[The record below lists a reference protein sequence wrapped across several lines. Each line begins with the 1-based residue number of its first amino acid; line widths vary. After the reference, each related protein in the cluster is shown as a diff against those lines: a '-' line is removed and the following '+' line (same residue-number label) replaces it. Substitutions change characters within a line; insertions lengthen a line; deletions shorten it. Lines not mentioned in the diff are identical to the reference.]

1 MSVFTYNTDSINY
14 YVEEDYGSISSAA
27 VITDDYQGFNTLPT
41 QTASDLQYGIQTV
54 PDPQYSSTLLTIDD
68 TNLTSDQDLFQTEDF
83 GYFFLTETLYP
94 FGSMTSSG
102 GLTGEAVT
110 AHYTAPKSPLPLAGN
125 ALVNLVKTWAGN
137 GTLFEIGS
145 GLERTVKPYIAS
157 GTLRLDKTVAETA
170 LESFTFDYN
179 ESSLFYLDR
188 GLISNT
194 VDQFV
199 DYGSISDPVSGNI
212 QGEDYGLVSEIPSPA
227 EGGSD
232 PLVPLVGGF
241 TFQAQTGPAV
251 FTPNIT
257 GSGVLGTF
265 YGAASDEQVSFAP
278 TLDTILFAFSGE
290 LVHPNI
296 RLIPNYPGSGTLF
309 GFGVL
314 EERVTYDYNESSVS
328 RPGQDYGTLVGIP
341 QVPTVDFIDYGF
353 VYEEYGA
360 FSDQFGE
367 VTDGEGSTNPFGIIT
382 LSGTGFES
390 YTPTIFTDTILFEY
404 SGIASTKLNR
414 TFRYSGI
421 STEITLSGELTHPD
435 IDYTPHYGIEK
446 NIGIGTTGIQFS
458 ETSAA
463 VERVV
468 FDPSENTTLFEFVG
482 IVTADKRV
490 VYNTPENT
498 QLITL
503 SGTASEINV
512 NVAIENTILFG
523 VTGIATERVVADIP
537 ERTVDIDISGIASCA
552 EIQNYGYYGDDND
565 PGTSGTLTISGT
577 PLVHPDIRLIPH
589 YGIEKNIGI
598 GTTGIQ
604 FQVGVGTFPDGDGNL
619 RDAKTYSN
627 RYGFQI
633 GDFNSGSGIGTIFF
647 GDAARTRA
655 LLPYFGDPGPI
666 NVLGTGN
673 EAYARTTYI
682 ASGSLTILGD
692 GDTAPIQVYGYY
704 GDDRDPGTSGFI
716 TISTQ
721 TKPVIEIEVD
731 SYVGSGQI
739 TVSGTA
745 EPILRSFGYDGSG
758 SINVASGAAESRVIE
773 TLDDTLTVLYN
784 IVGAAED
791 SESEAIIGDTVLYDF
806 TGAVNVRYI
815 PSLIG
820 SGNVTLSGVSSTFF
834 IPKYDGAG
842 TFRFVSYLCDNTY
855 DTCDDDNITTDY
867 GSSADIAFIA
877 NPPEDTVLYDILG
890 SAETAETSLSVFVG
904 VGIGNIS
911 GSVSD
916 IKLTNVEVGQG
927 TLLTISSVVES
938 ETNSY
943 VGSGSISFSSEGEDS
958 ISAQTPESTVTF
970 NIFGSSETRVESEY
984 TAVGIGLFNFSNS
997 ASTAQ
1002 IQVYTTISSGLF
1014 TIYGEVVEPDV
1025 AFIPAFKARGTFSI
1039 FGSAEESVTRIYQ
1052 DTSGSLFKLAGGL
1065 ESFSPTGYIGVGTIY
1080 TISTSALTINNPFQI
1095 PRTYTVII

>member
-27 VITDDYQGFNTLPT
+27 VITDDYQGVNTLPS
-41 QTASDLQYGIQTV
+41 QSSNELQYGIQTV
-54 PDPQYSSTLLTIDD
+54 SEAQYSSTSITFDND
-68 TNLTSDQDLFQTEDF
+68 SLTSDIDFFQTEDF
-83 GYFFLTETLYP
+83 GYFFLTETLFP

-241 TFQAQTGPAV
+241 TFQTQTGLAV
-251 FTPNIT
+251 YTPKIT
-257 GSGVLGTF
+257 GSGLLGTL
-265 YGAASDEQVSFAP
+265 YGAASNEQVSFAP
-278 TLDTILFAFSGE
+278 TLDTTLFTLSGE

-296 RLIPNYPGSGTLF
+296 RFIPNYPGSGTLF

-314 EERVTYDYNESSVS
+314 GERVTYDYNESSVS
-328 RPGQDYGTLVGIP
+328 RPSEDYGSVVGIP
-341 QVPTVDFIDYGF
+341 QIPTVDFIDYGF
-353 VYEEYGA
+353 VYEDYGA
-360 FSDQFGE
+360 FSEQYGE
-367 VTDGEGSTNPFGIIT
+367 VTDGEDSTNPFGTINI
-382 LSGTGFES
+382 SGTGSES
-390 YTPTIFTDTILFEY
+390 FTPTIFTNTILFQY
-404 SGIASTKLNR
+404 YGDGDTRVNYTFIYAGVSTD
-414 TFRYSGI
+414 
-421 STEITLSGELTHPD
+421 ITLSGELTHPD
-435 IDYTPHYGIEK
+435 IDYTPHYGIDQ
-446 NIGIGTTGIQFS
+446 NIGIGTTGIQIS
-458 ETSAA
+458 QTSAA
-463 VERVV
+463 VERVA
-468 FDPSENTTLFEFVG
+468 FDP
-482 IVTADKRV
+482 A
-490 VYNTPENT
+490 ENT
-498 QLITL
+498 QLFEFTGTITEKVAFNTPEETQIITL
-503 SGTASEINV
+503 SGTASEVNV
-512 NVAIENTILFG
+512 NTSLENTILFG
-523 VTGIATERVVADIP
+523 VTGIATEKFVADIP
-537 ERTVDIDISGIASCA
+537 EQTVNISISGIASCA
-552 EIQNYGYYGDDND
+552 EIQNYGYYGDDRD

-577 PLVHPDIRLIPH
+577 PLVHPDVRLIPH
-589 YGIEKNIGI
+589 YGIEQNIGI

-647 GDAARTRA
+647 GATGFARA

-666 NVLGTGN
+666 NILGSGD
-673 EAYARTTYI
+673 ESYAPATYI
-682 ASGSLTILGD
+682 ASGNITILGD

-704 GDDRDPGTSGFI
+704 GDLKDPGTSGLI

-721 TKPVIEIEVD
+721 TRPIIEIEVD
-731 SYVGSGQI
+731 AYSGSGQF
-739 TVSGTA
+739 TVSGNA
-745 EPILRSFGYDGSG
+745 EPILRTFGYDGSG
-758 SINVASGAAESRVIE
+758 SINVASGAAESRVIQ

-784 IVGAAED
+784 IVGTAEE
-791 SESEAIIGDTVLYDF
+791 SESEAIIGDTVLYNF
-806 TGAVNVRYI
+806 AGAAVERQTDDYT
-815 PSLIG
+815 G
-820 SGNVTLSGVSSTFF
+820 SGSILISGVSSTFF
-834 IPKYDGAG
+834 IPKYSGTG
-842 TFRFVSYLCDNTY
+842 TFRFVSYLADNTY
-855 DTCDDDNITTDY
+855 DTCDNENITTDY
-867 GSSADIAFIA
+867 ESSANVRFVA

-916 IKLTNVEVGQG
+916 IKLTSVEVGGG

-938 ETNSY
+938 ESNSY
-943 VGSGSISFSSEGEDS
+943 IGSGSISFSSGGEES

-970 NIFGSSETRVESEY
+970 NILGSSDTRIESEY
-984 TAVGIGLFNFSNS
+984 TAVGIGLFNFSDS

-1002 IQVYTTISSGLF
+1002 IQVYTNISSGLF
-1014 TIYGEVVEPDV
+1014 TISGEVIEPDV

-1039 FGSAEESVTRIYQ
+1039 LGSAEESVTRIYQ
-1052 DTSGSLFKLAGGL
+1052 DASGSLFKLSGGF
-1065 ESFSPTGYIGVGTIY
+1065 ESFTRSGYIGVGTIY
-1080 TISTSALTINNPFQI
+1080 TVSTSASTINNPFQI
-1095 PRTYTVII
+1095 SRTYTVII

>member
-14 YVEEDYGSISSAA
+14 YVEEDYGSISSTA
-27 VITDDYQGFNTLPT
+27 VIADDYQGFNTLPA
-41 QTASDLQYGIQTV
+41 QTSSNLQYGLQTNL
-54 PDPQYSSTLLTIDD
+54 DPQYSSTLFTFDN
-68 TNLTSDQDLFQTEDF
+68 TNSTNDQDLFQTEDF

-94 FGSMTSSG
+94 FGSITSG

-110 AHYTAPKSPLPLAGN
+110 AHYTAPAPPLPLAGN

-145 GLERTVKPYIAS
+145 GLERTIKPYIAS

-188 GLISNT
+188 GLISNPAGSNRI
-194 VDQFV
+194 
-199 DYGSISDPVSGNI
+199 DYGSISDPISGNI
-212 QGEDYGLVSEIPSPA
+212 RGEDYGSVSDIPSPA
-227 EGGSD
+227 EGGAD

-241 TFQAQTGPAV
+241 TFQAQTGLAV
-251 FTPNIT
+251 YTPKIT
-257 GSGVLGTF
+257 GSGLLGTF
-265 YGAASDEQVSFAP
+265 YGAASNEQASFAP
-278 TLDTILFAFSGE
+278 TLDTTLFTLSGE
-290 LVHPNI
+290 LVHPDI
-296 RLIPNYPGSGTLF
+296 RYIPNYQGSGTLF

-328 RPGQDYGTLVGIP
+328 PPSQDYGTVVGIP
-341 QVPTVDFIDYGF
+341 QAPTADFIDYGF
-353 VYEEYGA
+353 VYEDYGA

-367 VTDGEGSTNPFGIIT
+367 ITDGEGSTNPFGTINI
-382 LSGTGFES
+382 SGTGSES
-390 YTPTIFTDTILFEY
+390 FTPIIFTNTILFQY
-404 SGIASTKLNR
+404 YGDGDTRVNYTFIYAGVSTD
-414 TFRYSGI
+414 
-421 STEITLSGELTHPD
+421 ITLSGELTHPD
-435 IDYTPHYGIEK
+435 IDYTPHYGIEQ
-446 NIGIGTTGIQFS
+446 NIGIGTTGIQIS
-458 ETSAA
+458 QTSAA
-463 VERVV
+463 VERVA
-468 FDPSENTTLFEFVG
+468 FDPE
-482 IVTADKRV
+482 
-490 VYNTPENT
+490 ENT
-498 QLITL
+498 QLFEFTGSITEKVAFNTPEETQIITL
-503 SGTASEINV
+503 SGTASEVNV
-512 NVAIENTILFG
+512 NVSLENTILFG
-523 VTGIATERVVADIP
+523 VTGVATEKFVADIP
-537 ERTVDIDISGIASCA
+537 EQTVNISISGIASCS

-577 PLVHPDIRLIPH
+577 PLVHPDVRLIPH
-589 YGIEKNIGI
+589 YGIEQNIGI

-647 GDAARTRA
+647 GATGFTRA

-666 NVLGTGN
+666 NILGSGD
-673 EAYARTTYI
+673 ESYAPTTYI

-692 GDTAPIQVYGYY
+692 GNTAPIQVYGYY
-704 GDDRDPGTSGFI
+704 GDLKDPGTSGLI

-721 TKPVIEIEVD
+721 TRPIIEIEVD
-731 SYVGSGQI
+731 AYSGSGQL
-739 TVSGTA
+739 TVSGNA
-745 EPILRSFGYDGSG
+745 EPILRTFGYDGSG

-784 IVGAAED
+784 IVGAAEE
-791 SESEAIIGDTVLYDF
+791 SESEAIIGDTVLYNFAGASVERQTDDY
-806 TGAVNVRYI
+806 TGFGSV
-815 PSLIG
+815 LI
-820 SGNVTLSGVSSTFF
+820 SGVSSTFF

-916 IKLTNVEVGQG
+916 IKLTSVEVGGG

-938 ETNSY
+938 ESNSY
-943 VGSGSISFSSEGEDS
+943 VGSGSISFSSGGEES

-970 NIFGSSETRVESEY
+970 NILGSSDTRIESEY
-984 TAVGIGLFNFSNS
+984 TAVGIGLFNFSDS

-1002 IQVYTTISSGLF
+1002 IQVYTNISSGLF
-1014 TIYGEVVEPDV
+1014 TISGEVIEPDV

-1039 FGSAEESVTRIYQ
+1039 LGSAEESVTRIYQ
-1052 DTSGSLFKLAGGL
+1052 DTSGSLFKLSGGF
-1065 ESFSPTGYIGVGTIY
+1065 ESFTRSGYIGVGTIY
-1080 TISTSALTINNPFQI
+1080 TISTSASTINNPFQI
-1095 PRTYTVII
+1095 SRTYTVII

>member
-27 VITDDYQGFNTLPT
+27 VVTDDYQAFNTLSA
-41 QTASDLQYGIQTV
+41 QSSNQIQYGVQALY
-54 PDPQYSSTLLTIDD
+54 DPQYSSTSFTIDD
-68 TNLTSDQDLFQTEDF
+68 TSLTSDGDLFQAEDF
-83 GYFFLTETLYP
+83 GYFFLTETVFP

-110 AHYTAPKSPLPLAGN
+110 AHYTAPAPPLPLAGN

-179 ESSLFYLDR
+179 ESSLFYVNG
-188 GLISNT
+188 GLIS
-194 VDQFV
+194 DAIDIAE
-199 DYGSISDPVSGNI
+199 DYGNISDPVSGNI
-212 QGEDYGLVSEIPSPA
+212 QREEDYGLITDIPSPA
-227 EGGSD
+227 EGATD

-241 TFQAQTGPAV
+241 TFQTQTGPAL
-251 FTPNIT
+251 FTANIT

-265 YGAASDEQVSFAP
+265 YGAASNEQVSFAP
-278 TLDTILFAFSGE
+278 TLDTTLFTLSGE
-290 LVHPNI
+290 LVPPDI
-296 RLIPNYPGSGTLF
+296 RFIPNYPGSGTLF

-314 EERVTYDYNESSVS
+314 GERVTYDYNESSVS
-328 RPGQDYGTLVGIP
+328 RPSEDYGSVVGIP
-341 QVPTVDFIDYGF
+341 QIPTVDYGF
-353 VYEEYGA
+353 VYEDYGA
-360 FSDQFGE
+360 FSEQYGE

-523 VTGIATERVVADIP
+523 VTGIATEKVVADIP
-537 ERTVDIDISGIASCA
+537 ERTVDIVISGIASCA
-552 EIQNYGYYGDDND
+552 EIQNYGYYGDDRD

-577 PLVHPDIRLIPH
+577 PLVVRLIPH
-589 YGIEKNIGI
+589 YGIEQNIGI

-604 FQVGVGTFPDGDGNL
+604 FQVGVGTFPDGDGNP

-633 GDFNSGSGIGTIFF
+633 GDFNFGSGIGTIFF

-655 LLPYFGDPGPI
+655 LLPYFGDSGPI

-721 TKPVIEIEVD
+721 TKPIIEIEVD

-758 SINVASGAAESRVIE
+758 SINVASGASESRVIE

-784 IVGAAED
+784 IVGTAEE
-791 SESEAIIGDTVLYDF
+791 SESEAIIGDTVLYNF
-806 TGAVNVRYI
+806 AGAAVERQTDDYA
-815 PSLIG
+815 G
-820 SGNVTLSGVSSTFF
+820 SGSILISGVSSTFF
-834 IPKYDGAG
+834 IPKYSGTG
-842 TFRFVSYLCDNTY
+842 TFRFVSYLADNTY
-855 DTCDDDNITTDY
+855 DTCDNENITTDY
-867 GSSADIAFIA
+867 ESSANVRFVA

-916 IKLTNVEVGQG
+916 IKLTSVEVGGG

-938 ETNSY
+938 ESNSY
-943 VGSGSISFSSEGEDS
+943 VGSGSISFSSGGEES

-970 NIFGSSETRVESEY
+970 NILGSSETRVESEY

-1039 FGSAEESVTRIYQ
+1039 LGSAEESVTRIYQ